1 MNYRFFLAKRIY
13 ANGNIER
20 QAAKPAIRIAMVGMA
35 LGLAIML
42 ASICIVIG
50 FKDEVRSKAIGFA
63 SHIQIIRNTFLLI
76 IWSNWNKQITKFLH
90 WYSHT
95 NGV

>member
-1 MNYRFFLAKRIY
+1 MMNYRFFLAKRIY

-63 SHIQIIRNTFLLI
+63 SHIQISNFKGTQSYETLLM
-76 IWSNWNKQITKFLH
+76 T
-90 WYSHT
+90 
-95 NGV
+95 V